1 MREKTLWWSVVSL
14 LRLLPARSR
23 CYLGRAAPSLGHAP
37 PRVSLRK
44 AEIASITTQTN
55 FAGFYDR
62 LRAIREYHAKFPE
75 TAAVTALELEGASAG
90 GSADGGFGGGSVEFA
105 APAPVI
111 HFSGEENFGR
121 HLDMHALHERALNMP
136 DQVRAL
142 GGSLSAW
149 QKRQWW
155 GVPTAAAYFSNRH
168 SAPPSKAPTL
178 IFGRLLETC
187 CTTFP

>member
-1 MREKTLWWSVVSL
+1 MYLLAFYCYLLATKCWSVL
-14 LRLLPARSR
+14 LRLSARTR
-23 CYLGRAAPSLGHAP
+23 GRGAAPRRAP
-37 PRVSLRK
+37 SLRK

-75 TAAVTALELEGASAG
+75 TAAVTLLELEGTSAG
-90 GSADGGFGGGSVEFA
+90 SAADGGFGGGSVEFA

-136 DQVRAL
+136 DQVRARGL
-142 GGSLSAW
+142 SLSA
-149 QKRQWW
+149 
-155 GVPTAAAYFSNRH
+155 
-168 SAPPSKAPTL
+168 
-178 IFGRLLETC
+178 
-187 CTTFP
+187 